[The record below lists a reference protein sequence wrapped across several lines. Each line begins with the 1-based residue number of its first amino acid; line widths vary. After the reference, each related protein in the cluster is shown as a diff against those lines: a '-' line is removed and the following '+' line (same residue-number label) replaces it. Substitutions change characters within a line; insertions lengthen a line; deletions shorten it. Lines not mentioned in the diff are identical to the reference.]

1 MMLSTTELSK
11 LHEANYREDRLEA
24 LNHFYED
31 LCNKKVADGYIYSL
45 SRYGK
50 IFANGAGDASVTK
63 KIATK
68 N

>member
-1 MMLSTTELSK
+1 MLSSTELSK
-11 LHEANYREDRLEA
+11 LNEVNYREDRLEA

-31 LCNKKVADGYIYSL
+31 LCNKKVADGYIYSR